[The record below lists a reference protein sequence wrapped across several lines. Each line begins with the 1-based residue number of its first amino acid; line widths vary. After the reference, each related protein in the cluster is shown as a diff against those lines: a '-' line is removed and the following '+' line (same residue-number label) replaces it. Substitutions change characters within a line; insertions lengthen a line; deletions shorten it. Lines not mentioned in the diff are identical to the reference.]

1 MGQGC
6 PLCPTLPAQGRLVPV
21 SPRMLE
27 VSGGFM
33 SSSLPTSSIP
43 DLGWVCSR
51 EGPAYPPA
59 AKKALLRLIG
69 SSPPLVM
76 TSQQAVKAHDDITDL
91 GDSWFPHSTDT
102 EVPGSPL
109 CSLPNTLMI

>member
-1 MGQGC
+1 MASWA
-6 PLCPTLPAQGRLVPV
+6 PLCPPAASPTWGRL
-21 SPRMLE
+21 
-27 VSGGFM
+27 
-33 SSSLPTSSIP
+33 
-43 DLGWVCSR
+43 CSR

-76 TSQQAVKAHDDITDL
+76 TSQQAVKSHDDITDL
-91 GDSWFPHSTDT
+91 GDSWFPHSKDM